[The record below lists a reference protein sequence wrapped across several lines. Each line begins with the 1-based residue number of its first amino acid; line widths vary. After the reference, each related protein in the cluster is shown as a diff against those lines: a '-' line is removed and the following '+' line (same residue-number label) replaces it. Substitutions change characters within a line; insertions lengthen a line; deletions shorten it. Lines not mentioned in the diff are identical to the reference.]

1 MNKMVQ
7 LIGNDEK
14 KNRNKV
20 LFFIVFIVLVVL
32 AVGLV
37 SYFSFFQKE
46 DDRKVDVGV
55 RYNTNQSFLQPQ
67 ELVGLRFDHIKCTF
81 DGQKS
86 IISYDIVN
94 DTSEDISL
102 KKYEIIIKDVKG
114 NIITTIVFD
123 FDRAVLAQS
132 QENIENEV
140 DVDITDA
147 MTMEIVE
154 FKESGDEN
162 EK

>member
-20 LFFIVFIVLVVL
+20 LFFIVFIVLIVL

-67 ELVGLRFDHIKCTF
+67 ELVWLRFDHIKCTF

>member
-1 MNKMVQ
+1 MVQ

-14 KNRNKV
+14 KNRNRI
-20 LFFIVFIVLVVL
+20 LFFIVFIVLIVL

-67 ELVGLRFDHIKCTF
+67 ELVGLRFDHLKCTF

-94 DTSEDISL
+94 DTSEDIPL

-147 MTMEIVE
+147 ITMEIVE

>member
-1 MNKMVQ
+1 MVQ

-14 KNRNKV
+14 KNRNRI
-20 LFFIVFIVLVVL
+20 LFFIVFIVLIVL

-86 IISYDIVN
+86 ITSYDIVN
-94 DTSEDISL
+94 DTSEDIPL

-147 MTMEIVE
+147 ITMEIVE

>member
-32 AVGLV
+32 TVGLV

-46 DDRKVDVGV
+46 DNRKVDVGV

-67 ELVGLRFDHIKCTF
+67 ELAGLRFDHIKCTF
-81 DGQKS
+81 DGEKS

>member
-14 KNRNKV
+14 KNRNRI
-20 LFFIVFIVLVVL
+20 LFFIVFIVLIVL

-94 DTSEDISL
+94 DTSEDIPL

-147 MTMEIVE
+147 ITMEIVE

>member
-1 MNKMVQ
+1 MVQ

-14 KNRNKV
+14 KNRNRI
-20 LFFIVFIVLVVL
+20 LFFIVFIVLIVL

-67 ELVGLRFDHIKCTF
+67 ELVGLRFDHLKCTF

-86 IISYDIVN
+86 ITSYDIVN
-94 DTSEDISL
+94 DTSEDIPL

-147 MTMEIVE
+147 ITMEIVE

>member
-1 MNKMVQ
+1 MVQ

-14 KNRNKV
+14 KNRNRI
-20 LFFIVFIVLVVL
+20 LFFIVFIVLIVL

-94 DTSEDISL
+94 DTSEDIPL

-147 MTMEIVE
+147 ITMEIVE

>member
-7 LIGNDEK
+7 LIKNDENK
-14 KNRNKV
+14 TRNKI

-32 AVGLV
+32 TVGLV

-46 DDRKVDVGV
+46 DNRKVDVGV
-55 RYNTNQSFLQPQ
+55 RYNTNQSFLRPQ

-81 DGQKS
+81 DGEKS

-94 DTSEDISL
+94 DTSEDIPL

-123 FDRAVLAQS
+123 FDRIVLAQS

-154 FKESGDEN
+154 SKESGDEN

>member
-20 LFFIVFIVLVVL
+20 LFFIVFIVLIVL

-94 DTSEDISL
+94 DTSEDIPL

>member
-14 KNRNKV
+14 KNRNRI
-20 LFFIVFIVLVVL
+20 LFFIVFIVLIVL

-94 DTSEDISL
+94 DTSEDIPL

-123 FDRAVLAQS
+123 FDRVVLAQS